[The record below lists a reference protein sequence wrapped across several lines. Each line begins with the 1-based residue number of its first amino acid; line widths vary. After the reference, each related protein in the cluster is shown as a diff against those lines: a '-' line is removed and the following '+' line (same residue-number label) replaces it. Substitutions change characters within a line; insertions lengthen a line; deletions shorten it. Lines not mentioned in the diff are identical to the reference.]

1 MNLRALACLT
11 LLLALLL
18 PAHPGR
24 TQDIVADL
32 SQRTVAITANF
43 DGSEL
48 MIFGAVRRDA
58 PLAEKGPVEV
68 LITISGPLE
77 PALVRR
83 KDRVA
88 GIWIN
93 TDAVEVDAA
102 PSFYAIATSA
112 PLPQILA
119 DTEDL
124 RHKISIPRAIRAV
137 GSAEQAEDVPSF
149 LEALIRI
156 RTDKGLYRV
165 EEGAV
170 NLQEQTLFRTRI
182 ALPANLTEGDYDV
195 RIFLTRDRA
204 IVAQETATVA
214 VRKVGLERFIYR
226 LAHDQPLVYGIMS
239 LSIAIFAGW
248 SASAAFRYLQ
258 S

>member
-1 MNLRALACLT
+1 MLRALPCLI
-11 LLLALLL
+11 LLLALAW
-18 PAHPGR
+18 PSGTTRA
-24 TQDIVADL
+24 QDIVADL

-58 PLAEKGPVEV
+58 PLATLGPVEV
-68 LITISGPLE
+68 LIAISGPSR
-77 PALVRR
+77 PVTVRR

-88 GIWIN
+88 GIWVN

-112 PLPQILA
+112 PFAEILS

-137 GSAEQAEDVPSF
+137 GVPEEVEDVPAF
-149 LEALIRI
+149 LDALVRI
-156 RTDKGLYRV
+156 RTGDGLYRV

-170 NLQEQTLFRTRI
+170 LLRENTLFRTRV

-195 RIFLTRDRA
+195 RIFLTRDRE

-214 VRKVGLERFIYR
+214 VRKVGLERFIYN
-226 LAHDQPLVYGIMS
+226 LAHDRPLIYGLLS
-239 LSIAIFAGW
+239 LTIAIVAGW
-248 SASAAFRYLQ
+248 SASAVFRYLQ
-258 S
+258 N

>member
-1 MNLRALACLT
+1 MIRIFACLT
-11 LLLALLL
+11 FMLGLLL
-18 PAHPGR
+18 PGSPAR

-58 PLAEKGPVEV
+58 PLAENGPVDV

-77 PALVRR
+77 PAVVRR

-112 PLPQILA
+112 PMDQILA

-137 GSAEQAEDVPSF
+137 GSAEEVADVPSF
-149 LEALIRI
+149 LEALIRV
-156 RTDKGLYRV
+156 RTDSGLYRI

-195 RIFLTRDRA
+195 RIFLTRDRQV
-204 IVAQETATVA
+204 VAQETAVVA

-226 LAHDQPLVYGIMS
+226 LAHDQPLAYGV
-239 LSIAIFAGW
+239 LSIAIAIAAGW
-248 SASAAFRYLQ
+248 SASAVFRYLQ